1 MQNILML
8 LAASGLFYTAL
19 SSTLYDM
26 TVTDCNAGIELAC
39 KEVNKWLHLYLLHVI
54 QGVNAMQGQRYNAL
68 TAKI

>member
-1 MQNILML
+1 MQNFLMM

-39 KEVNKWLHLYLLHVI
+39 KEVNKWLSNFLKH
-54 QGVNAMQGQRYNAL
+54 M
-68 TAKI
+68 KI